1 MSKTKLEFYKGK
13 GSGEIEED
21 PDNYEAHFPNLEVME
36 RAKNLPT
43 YSGRTEGGRLGSGD
57 ADGGNSS

>member
-1 MSKTKLEFYKGK
+1 MSKTKLEFYKGN

-21 PDNYEAHFPNLEVME
+21 PDNYKAHFPNLEVME

-43 YSGRTEGGRLGSGD
+43 FTAKSK
-57 ADGGNSS
+57 DGTLGNSVSNSS